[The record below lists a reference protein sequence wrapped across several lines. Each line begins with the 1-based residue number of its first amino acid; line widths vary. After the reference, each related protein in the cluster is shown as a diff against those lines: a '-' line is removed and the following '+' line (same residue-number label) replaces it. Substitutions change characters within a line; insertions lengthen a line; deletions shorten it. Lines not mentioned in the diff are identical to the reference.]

1 MPADVVFLLDAS
13 ASIKANEWEQEKD
26 FVGILIDS
34 LAVERHAINVGMIV
48 YSTEIGQVVDLQPFK
63 NRDQLKAELPK
74 LQQTSQGG
82 WRSRVRPRPR
92 PRPRPCL
99 ACPVLSPRPLCA
111 CRHVL
116 SSRLCL
122 PETFPSSLSQA
133 EAVKLAV
140 AL

>member
-92 PRPRPCL
+92 PRPRL
-99 ACPVLSPRPLCA
+99 ACPVPSPRPLCA
-111 CRHVL
+111 CWHVL
-116 SSRLCL
+116 RFRLCL
-122 PETFPSSLSQA
+122 PETSPSSLSQA
-133 EAVKLAV
+133 EAIKLAV
-140 AL
+140 TL

>member
-92 PRPRPCL
+92 P
-99 ACPVLSPRPLCA
+99 CPVLFPRPPCA
-111 CRHVL
+111 CWHVL
-116 SSRLCL
+116 RFRLCL
-122 PETFPSSLSQA
+122 PETSPSSLSQA